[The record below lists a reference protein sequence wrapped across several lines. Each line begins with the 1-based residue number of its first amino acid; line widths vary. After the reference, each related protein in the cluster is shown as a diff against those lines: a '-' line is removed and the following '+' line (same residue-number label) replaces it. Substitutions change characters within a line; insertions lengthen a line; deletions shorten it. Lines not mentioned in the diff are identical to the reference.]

1 MVRPCFFFSEPE
13 IAPRTLCG
21 CQFSVVAI
29 WAMVAP
35 SLRRS
40 MPSSWLSLVF
50 AAAADAVGALRF
62 FLPGPGVVFC
72 FVIVGSMRSFP
83 ALCRQRMAASLV
95 HFLTSVGG
103 TWHCD
108 DLGQPI
114 LPHSRVCAWS

>member
-29 WAMVAP
+29 VAP

-50 AAAADAVGALRF
+50 GAAADAVGTLRF
-62 FLPGPGVVFC
+62 FLPGPVVVFC
-72 FVIVGSMRSFP
+72 FVIVGSMRCSP
-83 ALCRQRMAASLV
+83 ALCRQRMHASFV
-95 HFLTSVGG
+95 YFLKSAVGS
-103 TWHCD
+103 WHCED
-108 DLGQPI
+108 RGQPI
-114 LPHSRVCAWS
+114 LPRPIAHA